1 MSKDK
6 AIKKRKIVQLVAA
19 TKSVG
24 NIFALCDDGSVW
36 FSYDLTEGWHK
47 ISTTQVEEY
56 EEENE

>member
-1 MSKDK
+1 M
-6 AIKKRKIVQLVAA
+6 KKRKIVQLVAA